1 MEGTPTVSQE
11 LDFGPKPTPPLA
23 QGKKKTTSSSAIC
36 LEHQLCEF
44 FLAWTFL
51 EKHIV

>member
-23 QGKKKTTSSSAIC
+23 QGKKKPPALLLSAWSTNYVN
-36 LEHQLCEF
+36 F
-44 FLAWTFL
+44 FWLGL
-51 EKHIV
+51 S